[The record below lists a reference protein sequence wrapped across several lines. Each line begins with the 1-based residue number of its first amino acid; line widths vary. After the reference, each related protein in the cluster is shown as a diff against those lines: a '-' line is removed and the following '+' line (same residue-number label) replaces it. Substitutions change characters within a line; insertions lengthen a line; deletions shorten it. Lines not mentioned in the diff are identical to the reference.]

1 MSVDQ
6 SRQSIKDNIRGF
18 ILRAARLRTLK
29 DDEELFSSG
38 LVTSL
43 FAMQLIQHI
52 EREYPLFVEG
62 EDMSVKTF
70 RSVEAVSD
78 YVLRKLDANTAAM
91 PQDTGHSDAA

>member
-18 ILRAARLRTLK
+18 ILRAARLRALK

-52 EREYPLFVEG
+52 EREYPIFVEG
-62 EDMSVKTF
+62 EDMSVQTF
-70 RSVEAVSD
+70 RSVDAVSD
-78 YVLRKLDANTAAM
+78 YVLRKLNGDAAAM
-91 PQDTGHSDAA
+91 PQDTGRSDAA